1 MSQMISDPSNHLDVR
16 MVRLEGSYEQPDK
29 RLDAI
34 DRRLDRFEGSVE
46 ARLNKLDA
54 KIDARSSVLPWL
66 SGGFGLVIVAL
77 QVFGA
82 VGII

>member
-16 MVRLEGSYEQPDK
+16 MARLEGSYEQLDK

-34 DRRLDRFEGSVE
+34 DRRLDRFEDSVE
-46 ARLNKLDA
+46 ARFNKLDT
-54 KIDARSSVLPWL
+54 KIDTRFNALAWL

-77 QVFGA
+77 QVLGA
-82 VGII
+82 LGII